1 MIKKKKIKKIKK
13 KKEVKQRKVKVKKPI
28 SKNTFKSNDE
38 KIEIKKIKKQPT
50 EQKIY
55 NIGNYVVYPKHGVG
69 KIISVEKAKIGNIE
83 ITFYKVFIEKE
94 KLILSIPLNQQSHLR
109 HVSSINQ
116 INKAISILKS
126 KPRVKRIKR
135 EKKKQE
141 KVVIRKLVG
150 QNTLKTNDVKIQI
163 KKIKKQ
169 PTEKKLY
176 NIKDYVVYPKHGVGK
191 IISIDKAKMGD
202 IDITFY
208 KVLIEKEKLTLSIP
222 LNQQSHLRPV
232 SSISQI
238 NKAASILKSKPRI
251 KRTMWSRRAQE
262 YDQKINSGKL
272 YELAEVVRDL
282 NKKTDIIAE
291 QSYSERQ
298 LFEKAYNR
306 LKSEFE
312 IVIGEKT
319 QQKMDKA
326 LKREEDPT
334 QKETLV

>member
-13 KKEVKQRKVKVKKPI
+13 KKEVRQRKVKVKKPI

-38 KIEIKKIKKQPT
+38 KIEIKKIKKQAT

-126 KPRVKRIKR
+126 KPRVKR
-135 EKKKQE
+135 
-141 KVVIRKLVG
+141 
-150 QNTLKTNDVKIQI
+150 
-163 KKIKKQ
+163 
-169 PTEKKLY
+169 
-176 NIKDYVVYPKHGVGK
+176 
-191 IISIDKAKMGD
+191 
-202 IDITFY
+202 
-208 KVLIEKEKLTLSIP
+208 
-222 LNQQSHLRPV
+222 
-232 SSISQI
+232 
-238 NKAASILKSKPRI
+238 
-251 KRTMWSRRAQE
+251 TMWSRRAQE

-272 YELAEVVRDL
+272 YELAEVVKDL

-298 LFEKAYNR
+298 LFEKAYER
-306 LKSEFE
+306 LKSELQ
-312 IVIGEKT
+312 VVLGEKA
-319 QQKMDKA
+319 QLKMDKA
-326 LKREEDPT
+326 LKRLEITEQT
-334 QKETLV
+334 QELTA